1 MNRSRGFTVIE
12 LLIVI
17 AIISVLVS
25 IGIVNFFS
33 INSQA
38 RDAKAKS
45 DLRVLKMAIENFS
58 SSRMRYPLAL
68 YELEEGP
75 ALKKLPKD
83 PFAENEDYRYFISRD
98 YFAVWSV
105 GFNGKSG
112 IVSINY
118 GGLVNSTDEDDI
130 GLTNGACPNKY
141 WD

>member
-1 MNRSRGFTVIE
+1 MNRYSGFTVIE

-17 AIISVLVS
+17 AIISVLIS
-25 IGIVNFFS
+25 IGVVNFFS

-58 SSRMRYPLAL
+58 SSKMRYPLAL

-75 ALKKLPKD
+75 AISKLPKD
-83 PFAENEDYRYFISRD
+83 PFSDNDDYRYFISRD
-98 YFAVWSV
+98 FFAVWSV

-118 GGLVNSTDEDDI
+118 GGLVNNTDEDDI
-130 GLTNGACPNKY
+130 GLTNGACPGRF
-141 WD
+141 WE